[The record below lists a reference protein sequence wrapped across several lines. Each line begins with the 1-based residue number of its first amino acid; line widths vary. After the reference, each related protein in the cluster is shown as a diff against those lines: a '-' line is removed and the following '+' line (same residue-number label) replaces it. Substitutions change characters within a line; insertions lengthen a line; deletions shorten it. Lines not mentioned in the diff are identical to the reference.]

1 MINNLY
7 KTFAIHTLGCKVNL
21 YESESIANQL
31 TSIGLIQV
39 DFTTKADIYIINTCS
54 VTNVADAK
62 SRNMISRAR
71 NKNKNALI
79 MVAGC
84 YSQVASDEINKKLK
98 VDIIIG
104 NKFKNNITSLIEEYL
119 ENKNNTLI
127 KIDNL
132 LIEDEFEDIILD
144 NYESKTRAFIKIQ
157 DGCNFMCSYC
167 SIPFTRGKQ
176 RSANKQKI
184 INDIKQF
191 VANGFKEIVLTGV
204 NTAGYLDK
212 DGNNFYDL
220 LKSINEINGD
230 FRIRI
235 SSLEPFQITDEII
248 ELITKNNKRFC
259 RHWHICLQSGC
270 NKTLTNMNRKYST
283 IQFEELINKIRLI
296 DPLVSIS
303 TDIIVG
309 FPSETIEDFDESY
322 NFIKN
327 IQFSFLHVFP
337 YSKRRNT
344 AASRMKDI
352 NNPKLKKQ
360 NEQKMLNLS
369 KELKKIYLKKFI
381 NQEIEVLFE
390 KYDNG
395 YLIGKSS
402 QYFEVC
408 LKSNNKK
415 LLNHIIKLRVNSCFG
430 ENLVCELIK

>member
-71 NKNKNALI
+71 NKNKDALI

-84 YSQVASDEINKKLK
+84 YSQVASDEISKKLK

-127 KIDNL
+127 KINNL
-132 LIEDEFEDIILD
+132 LMEDEFEDIKLD

-176 RSANKQKI
+176 RSASKQKI

-220 LKSINEINGD
+220 LKSINKIDGD

-270 NKTLTNMNRKYST
+270 NKTLKNMNRKYST

-344 AASRMKDI
+344 AASRIKDI
-352 NNPKLKKQ
+352 NNPKIKKQ

-369 KELKKIYLKKFI
+369 KELKKLYLKKFI

-390 KYDNG
+390 KYENG

-408 LKSNNKK
+408 LKSNDKK
-415 LLNHIIKLRVNSCFG
+415 LLNHIIKLKVNSCFG
-430 ENLVCELIK
+430 ENLICELIK

>member
-71 NKNKNALI
+71 NKNKDALI

-84 YSQVASDEINKKLK
+84 YSQVASDEISKKLK

-127 KIDNL
+127 KINNL
-132 LIEDEFEDIILD
+132 LMEDEFEDIKLD

-176 RSANKQKI
+176 RSASKQRI

-220 LKSINEINGD
+220 LKSINKIDGD

-270 NKTLTNMNRKYST
+270 NKTLKNMNRKYST

-344 AASRMKDI
+344 AASRIKDI
-352 NNPKLKKQ
+352 NNPKIKKQ

-369 KELKKIYLKKFI
+369 KELKKLYLKKFI

-408 LKSNNKK
+408 LKSNDKK
-415 LLNHIIKLRVNSCFG
+415 LLNHIIKLKVNSCFG
-430 ENLVCELIK
+430 ENLICELIK

>member
-54 VTNVADAK
+54 VTNAADAK

-71 NKNKNALI
+71 NKNKDALI

-84 YSQVASDEINKKLK
+84 YSQVASDEISKKLK

-127 KIDNL
+127 KINNL
-132 LIEDEFEDIILD
+132 LMEDEFEDIKLD

-176 RSANKQKI
+176 RSASKQKI

-191 VANGFKEIVLTGV
+191 VANGFREIVLTGV

-220 LKSINEINGD
+220 LKSINKIDGD

-270 NKTLTNMNRKYST
+270 NKTLKNMNRKYST

-344 AASRMKDI
+344 AASRIKDI
-352 NNPKLKKQ
+352 NNPKIKKQ

-369 KELKKIYLKKFI
+369 KELKKLYLKKFI

-390 KYDNG
+390 KYENG

-408 LKSNNKK
+408 LKSNDKK
-415 LLNHIIKLRVNSCFG
+415 LLNHIIKLKVNSCFG